1 MGCTPTITLS
11 GITYNCDDIAVGGLK
26 TIYYCLKTHLGN
38 GYTEDTDGNITDID
52 FTTATST
59 KELEFN
65 NKDGFSQFSEE
76 KTVEANGVVNSI
88 PTVTVEFPRMT
99 SAKRLELDNITRAG
113 LELLVFVETAAG
125 TYHAIGID
133 YGAYASLVSG
143 TTGTGRSEKN
153 IYQLTITG
161 EEDSLSRTMSS
172 AAWSDV
178 VASTIET

>member
-1 MGCTPTITLS
+1 MGCTPSITLS
-11 GITYNCDDIAVGGLK
+11 GISYDCSDIAVGGLK
-26 TIYYCLKTHLGN
+26 TIYYCLSSHIGS
-38 GYTEDTDGNITDID
+38 GYTETGGEITDID

-88 PTVTVEFPRMT
+88 PTVVVEFPKMT
-99 SAKRLELDNITRAG
+99 TAKRAELDQITVAG
-113 LELLVFVETAAG
+113 LELVVFVETAAG

-153 IYQLTITG
+153 MYQLTITG
-161 EEDSLSRTMSS
+161 EEDSLSRTMTA
-172 AAWSDV
+172 AAWADV
-178 VASTIET
+178 VASTLET